1 MNGSLLGVC
10 QVQSRGWQ
18 GGSNEFLHELISDG
32 RVRLFLGSF
41 LAGFAGFSL
50 VDASLG
56 EVGWTMLASPTAS
69 EDFCSCLDLMKEKDR
84 LFL

>member
-1 MNGSLLGVC
+1 MARCWVFAKFKAEVGRAAATSFSMSLSVMEESGS
-10 QVQSRGWQ
+10 
-18 GGSNEFLHELISDG
+18 
-32 RVRLFLGSF
+32 FLGSF